1 MDPSKRLWSLIPV
14 AKLIGVPEIG
24 PFGRHLSVGREF
36 CPLVDPPSHTILKPP
51 PSLTQLP
58 TGFMA
63 QSSPGSA
70 ARPLSPHIGVWRW
83 HVTMVCSIATRATGI
98 ALYVGFLLLA
108 GWAMALAAGADAYG
122 GYMRLVGSIPGK
134 VVIFGFTVSALYHL
148 AAGIR
153 HLVWDSGWGFLPKTA
168 NATAWAAL
176 IFGFVGAVVVF
187 VIAHLMGAL

>member
-1 MDPSKRLWSLIPV
+1 
-14 AKLIGVPEIG
+14 
-24 PFGRHLSVGREF
+24 
-36 CPLVDPPSHTILKPP
+36 
-51 PSLTQLP
+51 
-58 TGFMA
+58 MA

-108 GWAMALAAGADAYG
+108 GWPMALAAGADAYG

-134 VVIFGFTVSALYHL
+134 IVIFGFTVSALYHL